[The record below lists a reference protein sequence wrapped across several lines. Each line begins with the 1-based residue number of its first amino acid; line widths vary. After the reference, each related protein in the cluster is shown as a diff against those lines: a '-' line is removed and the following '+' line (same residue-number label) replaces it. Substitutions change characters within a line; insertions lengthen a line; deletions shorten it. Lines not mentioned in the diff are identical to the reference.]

1 MEKLIALVFLSRD
14 YAHIFHLR
22 SKSYEEHRIL
32 QPFYEN
38 VLEAIDELAEV
49 YQGKYGPLKEITR
62 MTNDAKPTSLETLKI
77 HAKWIEDNRFK
88 LCNKD
93 DNVLQSLVDVLLSVY
108 YRTIYK
114 LENLK

>member
-22 SKSYEEHRIL
+22 SKSYEEHMIL
-32 QPFYEN
+32 QSFYDD
-38 VLEAIDELAEV
+38 VLEAVDELAEV
-49 YQGKYGPLKEITR
+49 YQGKHGPLKEITR
-62 MTNDAKPTSLETLKI
+62 MTNDAKSTSLETLKM

-88 LCNKD
+88 LCNKE
-93 DNVLQSLVDVLLSVY
+93 DNVLQALADVLLSVY